1 MASFLLFGIYLGP
14 VLADLT
20 WPIVVYGVLS
30 LVVFRMVSVVAATVG
45 AGLER
50 SSVLY
55 LGWFG
60 PRGLATLI
68 LSIEIA
74 ELSGLDGAAMIT
86 DTALFAV
93 ALSVLAH
100 GVTAW
105 WGSNAYADVIERHPR
120 AGSLEGDVRPAGV
133 RLPRRFE
140 QSIDRR

>member
-20 WPIVVYGVLS
+20 WPVVIYGVLS
-30 LVVFRMVSVVAATVG
+30 LVVFRMVAVVVALLG
-45 AGLER
+45 SGLER

-74 ELSGLDGAAMIT
+74 RTRPGSTAGPDRHEDAQREGAPVARAPGRRCRGRASGATSPGR
-86 DTALFAV
+86 
-93 ALSVLAH
+93 
-100 GVTAW
+100 W
-105 WGSNAYADVIERHPR
+105 RR
-120 AGSLEGDVRPAGV
+120 AGR
-133 RLPRRFE
+133 
-140 QSIDRR
+140 